1 MWEAIVAFGKKR
13 TAAQTTTAA
22 VAPPPAAPSILDQYV
37 RSSPSAQ
44 NAVDIFA
51 GEWSSG
57 LPAAAGAVAGQVP
70 LFDDP
75 RIHWVIETVGGIKDF
90 RVLEL
95 GPLEAGHTYMLHQA
109 GAHVVAIES
118 NTRAYLKCL
127 VVKELLAMNG
137 CQFLLGDFA
146 PYLETSTEHFDLLL
160 ASGVLYHSPDP
171 IGLLESIARVSD
183 RVGIWTQYY
192 EPNVVAADPTKSR
205 MFVVD
210 PEVVEWRGHTLTM
223 HRRDYL
229 ESLQWG
235 GFCGGPE
242 TSALWMERDDLLTV
256 LNELG
261 FTDIQIQSD
270 DLTHQNGAAIM
281 LCASRPS

>member
-1 MWEAIVAFGKKR
+1 MVFGKKR
-13 TAAQTTTAA
+13 QEATVESPSSAPAQT
-22 VAPPPAAPSILDQYV
+22 APSILDQYV
-37 RSSPSAQ
+37 RSAPTAQ

-51 GEWSSG
+51 GEWSSA
-57 LPAAAGAVAGQVP
+57 LPDAAGAVAGHVP
-70 LFDDP
+70 LFSDP
-75 RIHWVIETVGGIKDF
+75 RVTWVIETVGGVDSF

-95 GPLEAGHTYMLHQA
+95 GPLEAGHTFMLHRA
-109 GAHVVAIES
+109 GAEVTAIES
-118 NTRAYLKCL
+118 NTRAFLKCL
-127 VVKELLAMNG
+127 VVKELLDMNG
-137 CQFLLGDFA
+137 CHFLLGDFA
-146 PYLETSTEHFDLLL
+146 PYLETCTDHFDLLL

-192 EPNVVAADPTKSR
+192 EATVVAADPAKAR
-205 MFVVD
+205 MFVVES
-210 PEVVEWRGHTLTM
+210 EVVQWRGHSLTL

-256 LNELG
+256 LSELG
-261 FTDIQIQSD
+261 FSDIQIHSD

-281 LCASRPS
+281 LCASRPN

>member
-1 MWEAIVAFGKKR
+1 MAFGKKR
-13 TAAQTTTAA
+13 QGSGVVTQSP
-22 VAPPPAAPSILDQYV
+22 APETGPAAPSILDQYV
-37 RSSPSAQ
+37 RSAPSAQ

-51 GEWSSG
+51 GEWSSA
-57 LPAAAGAVAGQVP
+57 LPEATGANAGQVP
-70 LFDDP
+70 LFTDP
-75 RIHWVIETVGGIKDF
+75 RVTWVIETVGGIDSF

-109 GAHVVAIES
+109 GAEVVAIES

-127 VVKELLAMNG
+127 VVKELLDMSG
-137 CQFLLGDFA
+137 CHFLLGDFA
-146 PYLETSTEHFDLLL
+146 PYLETCTDHFDLLL

-192 EPNVVAADPTKSR
+192 EANVVAADPAKAR

-210 PEVVEWRGHTLTM
+210 SEVLEWRGHSLTL

-256 LNELG
+256 LTELG
-261 FTDIQIQSD
+261 FSDIQIHSD